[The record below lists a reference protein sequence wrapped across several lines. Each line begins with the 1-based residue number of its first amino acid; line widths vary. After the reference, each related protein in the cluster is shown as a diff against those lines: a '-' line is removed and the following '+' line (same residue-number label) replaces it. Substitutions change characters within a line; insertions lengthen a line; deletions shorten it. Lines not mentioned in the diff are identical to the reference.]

1 MPRPHPIIALF
12 LLVGLTSASLAHA
25 AGTVQVVMKDD
36 KGQPV
41 ADAVASL
48 TLLDGPPPAV
58 VPPAEPVVILQQNEE
73 FSPYVTPLVVGTRV
87 SFPNHDKV
95 QHHVY
100 SLSKAKKF
108 ELPLYSGEPRELVTF
123 DQPGVVALGCNIH
136 DWMSAYVVVLTTPYF
151 EKTGAA
157 GTASLAGL
165 PAGRYRLEVWHPRL
179 AATVTREVVIAA
191 SDDATQVISVTLKPD
206 RRIRRAPDASGGGYK

>member
-1 MPRPHPIIALF
+1 MPRCLPVILLLFVTGLVPAGALR
-12 LLVGLTSASLAHA
+12 A
-25 AGTVQVVMKDD
+25 AGAVQVVIKDD

-48 TLLDGPPPAV
+48 TLVDAPAPAV
-58 VPPAEPVVILQQNEE
+58 VPPAEPVVIQQQNEE
-73 FSPYVTPLVVGTRV
+73 FSPYVTPIVVGTKV
-87 SFPNHDKV
+87 SFPNYDKV

-108 ELPLYSGEPRELVTF
+108 ELPLYSGEARELVVF
-123 DQPGVVALGCNIH
+123 DRPGVVALGCNIH
-136 DWMSAYVVVLTTPYF
+136 DWMVAYVVVLATPYF

-157 GTASLAGL
+157 GTATLTRM

-179 AATVTREVVIAA
+179 VAAVDRDVTINAN
-191 SDDATQVISVTLKPD
+191 DDATQVVSVTLKPD
-206 RRIRRAPDASGGGYK
+206 RRIRRAPDAGGGGYK

>member
-1 MPRPHPIIALF
+1 MPRRIFILSF
-12 LLVGLTSASLAHA
+12 LLVCLVSTLHA

-48 TLLDGPPPAV
+48 TLLDAPAPAV
-58 VPPAEPVVILQQNEE
+58 TPPAEPVVILQENEE
-73 FSPYVTPLVVGTRV
+73 FSPYVTALVAGTRV
-87 SFPNHDKV
+87 AFPNHDKV

-108 ELPLYSGEPRELVTF
+108 ELPLYSGEAKELVVF

-136 DWMSAYVVVLTTPYF
+136 DWMVAYVVVLATPYF
-151 EKTGAA
+151 EKTGAT
-157 GTASLAGL
+157 GTATLARL

-179 AATVTREVVIAA
+179 AASVNREVVVTAN
-191 SDDATQVISVTLKPD
+191 DEATQVVSVTLKPD
-206 RRIRRAPDASGGGYK
+206 RRIRRAPDATGGGYK

>member
-1 MPRPHPIIALF
+1 MPRCLF
-12 LLVGLTSASLAHA
+12 ILPLLLACLAPTGAVHA

-48 TLLDGPPPAV
+48 TLLDAPMPAV
-58 VPPAEPVVILQQNEE
+58 VPPAEPVVILQQDEE

-87 SFPNHDKV
+87 AFPNHDKV

-108 ELPLYSGEPRELVTF
+108 ELPLYSGEAKELVLF

-136 DWMSAYVVVLTTPYF
+136 DWMVAYVVVLATPYF
-151 EKTGAA
+151 DKTGLA
-157 GTASLAGL
+157 GTATLTRL
-165 PAGRYRLEVWHPRL
+165 PAGHYRLEVWHPRL
-179 AATVTREVVIAA
+179 AATVNREVVITAN
-191 SDDATQVISVTLKPD
+191 DDATQVISVALKPD